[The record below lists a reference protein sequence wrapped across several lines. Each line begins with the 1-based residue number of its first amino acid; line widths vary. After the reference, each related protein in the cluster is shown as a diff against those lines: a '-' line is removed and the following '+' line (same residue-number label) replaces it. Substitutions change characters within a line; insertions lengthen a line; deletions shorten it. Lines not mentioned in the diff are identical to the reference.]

1 MYGSSRDLIEPR
13 DDAAGDGISMA
24 SFPACECP
32 MRMSAPTLPAARARR
47 MSETA
52 VVAAVQM
59 LDVNS
64 PVGHRSWLGHR
75 SITGTAVYTVLTPN
89 RFNDFWR

>member
-1 MYGSSRDLIEPR
+1 
-13 DDAAGDGISMA
+13 
-24 SFPACECP
+24 
-32 MRMSAPTLPAARARR
+32 